1 MLFIVSHRL
10 PFLCE
15 NMKVGVF
22 YWFVCFVC
30 FFFHGGN
37 REQNSTPDINSFDP
51 SKADLEKNDHKFS
64 WEN

>member
-1 MLFIVSHRL
+1 
-10 PFLCE
+10 
-15 NMKVGVF
+15 MKVGVF

-30 FFFHGGN
+30 LFFHGEN